1 MANVNITE
9 ADSSVVY
16 DYRMRMLG
24 DNDETNWLQSPVGSN
39 EAVSGGLHLLVVDI
53 KITGASA
60 ATTFDLTDAGITGLG
75 KPSGASVL
83 TILGLN
89 NQSGAFEIPA
99 DIRVSGSTVLF
110 TSPSGTN
117 TDIMRL
123 SILYFG

>member
-1 MANVNITE
+1 MANANITE

-53 KITGASA
+53 KITAAST

-83 TILGLN
+83 SVLSIVNT
-89 NQSGAFEIPA
+89 SGGNEIPA
-99 DIRVSGSTVLF
+99 NLDLTGATVTF
-110 TSPSGTN
+110 TSPSGMN
-117 TDIMRL
+117 TDVMRL